1 MASSRLED
9 VLAAVKAGL
18 ESRRSDAQQRAEA
31 IKAAA
36 ESYAAA
42 VEQDLAAELA
52 QRAGL
57 AAEEGA
63 GNAKLAAQRLRE
75 LIEALPELAE
85 PPSRQRELPAPSR
98 PTQDDRPRPEPAPK
112 RSEVVVYEAGPEAR
126 SLWEELHSLDF
137 ETMPAPLFRAYASE
151 LAARARSLQERGL
164 NAEDIPGR
172 IIRRL
177 TRLAYDRAVIVFGLK
192 RSDRAPWDELAR
204 KHHAERERILSGEPK
219 QLTHKLPLSPEL
231 KEKASPPPA
240 EEEPP
245 EEEPEQQTE
254 LPHVRE
260 RAQSGPVVL
269 VGGIAKQEKLER
281 LHRHYGIEVEWIDTQ
296 RPGMHAISGL
306 EKRVRDGRVLAV
318 VVLDGLLGHKHY
330 EPIVEAARLARVP
343 VAYGDKAGKASLAA
357 ALKEI
362 DAKLG
367 ELPRE

>member
-1 MASSRLED
+1 MVSSRLED

-31 IKAAA
+31 IKTAA

-57 AAEEGA
+57 SADVA
-63 GNAKLAAQRLRE
+63 GNAKVAAQKLRE
-75 LIEALPELAE
+75 LIDALPELGE
-85 PPSRQRELPAPSR
+85 PVSEQREAPAPSR
-98 PTQDDRPRPEPAPK
+98 PAPDERSRSEIAPR

-204 KHHAERERILSGEPK
+204 KHRTERERILSGETK
-219 QLTHKLPLSPEL
+219 QLTHKLVLPTEL
-231 KEKASPPPA
+231 KEKVSTPVP

-245 EEEPEQQTE
+245 DEEPEPPSE

-260 RAQSGPVVL
+260 RAQAGPVVL

-281 LHRHYGIEVEWIDTQ
+281 LHRQYNIEFEWIDTQ

-330 EPIVEAARLARVP
+330 EPIVEAARMARIP

-357 ALKEI
+357 AFREI
-362 DAKLG
+362 DAKLA

>member
-1 MASSRLED
+1 MVSSRLDD
-9 VLAAVKAGL
+9 VLAAVRAGL
-18 ESRRSDAQQRAEA
+18 ESRRSDALQRAEA

-42 VEQDLAAELA
+42 VEQDLAAQPAE
-52 QRAGL
+52 RAGI
-57 AAEEGA
+57 ASDSSGS
-63 GNAKLAAQRLRE
+63 AKLVAQKLRE
-75 LIEALPELAE
+75 LVDALPELAE
-85 PPSRQRELPAPSR
+85 PPSEQRAAPAAPPPAPEER
-98 PTQDDRPRPEPAPK
+98 ARPEPLPR

-126 SLWEELHSLDF
+126 ALWEELHSLDF

-192 RSDRAPWDELAR
+192 RSDRAPWDELTR
-204 KHHAERERILSGEPK
+204 KHRMERERILSGETK
-219 QLTHKLPLSPEL
+219 QLTHKLQLPSEL
-231 KEKASPPPA
+231 KEKVAPP
-240 EEEPP
+240 PP
-245 EEEPEQQTE
+245 EEEPQEEEPEPEAE
-254 LPHVRE
+254 LPNVRE
-260 RAQSGPVVL
+260 RAQAGPVVL

-281 LHRHYGIEVEWIDTQ
+281 LHRQYGIEFEWVDTQ

-330 EPIVEAARLARVP
+330 EPIVEAARTARIP

-357 ALKEI
+357 AFREI

-367 ELPRE
+367 ELGRE

>member
-1 MASSRLED
+1 MVSSRLDD
-9 VLAAVKAGL
+9 VLAAVRAGL

-31 IKAAA
+31 IKSAA

-52 QRAGL
+52 QRAGI
-57 AAEEGA
+57 ATEVTGS
-63 GNAKLAAQRLRE
+63 AKLAAQKLRE
-75 LIEALPELAE
+75 LVDALPELCE
-85 PPSRQRELPAPSR
+85 PPSQQRELPAPSR
-98 PTQDDRPRPEPAPK
+98 PAQEERPRSEVAAK

-204 KHHAERERILSGEPK
+204 KHRTERERILSGEAK
-219 QLTHKLPLSPEL
+219 QLTHKIQLPTEL
-231 KEKASPPPA
+231 KEKVSAPAA

-245 EEEPEQQTE
+245 EEVPESQTE

-260 RAQSGPVVL
+260 RAQAGPVVL

-281 LHRHYGIEVEWIDTQ
+281 LNRQYGIEFEWIDTQ

-330 EPIVEAARLARVP
+330 EPIVEAARHARIP

-357 ALKEI
+357 AFREI

-367 ELPRE
+367 DLGRE